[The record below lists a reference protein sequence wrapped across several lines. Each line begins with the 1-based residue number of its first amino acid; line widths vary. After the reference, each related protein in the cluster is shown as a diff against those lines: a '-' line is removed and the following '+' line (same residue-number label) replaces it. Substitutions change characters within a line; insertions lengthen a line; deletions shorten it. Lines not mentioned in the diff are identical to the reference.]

1 MKDFQQVIHPL
12 DPIADKHSR
21 ILILGTMPSP
31 KSREDAF
38 YYAHPRNRFWAVL
51 SRLFGVTLET
61 KEEKTNFLLSH
72 NIALW
77 DVLHSCD
84 IISAADSSIK
94 NPTAND
100 ISGIVKDSDIK
111 MIFTTGKTAFDL
123 YNRLCRKDT
132 GIDAIP
138 LPSTSPANA
147 RMTLNTLVEEYAVI
161 LKYI

>member
-12 DPIADKHSR
+12 EPVADKNSK

-31 KSREDAF
+31 KSREEAF
-38 YYAHPRNRFWAVL
+38 YYAHPRNRFWSVL
-51 SRLFGVTLET
+51 SHLFGAKLET
-61 KEEKTNFLLSH
+61 KEDKTNFLLSH

-77 DVLHSCD
+77 DVLHSCE

-94 NPTAND
+94 NPVAND
-100 ISGIVKDSDIK
+100 ISSIVNNSEIK
-111 MIFTTGKTAFDL
+111 MIFTTGKTAFSL
-123 YNRLCRKDT
+123 YNRLCRNDT

-147 RMTLNTLVEEYAVI
+147 RMTLDNLIEEYSVI
-161 LKYI
+161 LKYL